1 MSRGVGA
8 LRSAVAGLLFAS
20 PLTAFLVAGY
30 AVPAVP
36 PTAWSLAAGVAA
48 LLGAALLWQ
57 DRRAARWVGWIRGAG
72 TSLALLG
79 GLLALGHLGAGLVVL
94 VPASDFAAVAV
105 AVYSAL
111 GLGACAL
118 AALALA
124 LVRLWWPGDV
134 VE

>member
-1 MSRGVGA
+1 MSRGAGA

-20 PLTAFLVAGY
+20 PLTAFLGAG
-30 AVPAVP
+30 AAAPAVRP
-36 PTAWSLAAGVAA
+36 GAGLLAAGLAA

-57 DRRAARWVGWIRGAG
+57 DRRAARWVGWIRQAG

-94 VPASDFAAVAV
+94 VPASDSAAV

-118 AALALA
+118 AALAL
-124 LVRLWWPGDV
+124 VRLWWPGDL